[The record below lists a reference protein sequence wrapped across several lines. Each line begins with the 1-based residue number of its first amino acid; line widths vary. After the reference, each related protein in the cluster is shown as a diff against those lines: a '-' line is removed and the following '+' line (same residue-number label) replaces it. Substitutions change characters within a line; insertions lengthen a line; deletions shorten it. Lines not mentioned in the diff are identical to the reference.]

1 MFLLRVFHL
10 LARVPLA
17 WMQRLGVLLGWLVWW
32 CSPTYRRNFKAHLAA
47 AGIDWSQARGA
58 VGAIGQVVTEL
69 PWSWFRSHDTPLGEL
84 MQWDG
89 AEVFEEVM
97 QAGRGAIFI
106 TPHIGC
112 WELGAQAVAERYSQT
127 YGPMVVLYR
136 PPRQTWLA
144 PLLQASRQRPGFL
157 GVPISL
163 VGIRTLMRTLKGGG
177 LVGLLPDQVP
187 PLGQGVWA
195 PFFGRQV
202 YTMTLLGKLAQQTG
216 APVLL
221 CLTERLASGKGFVL
235 HIQRLDAPELA
246 LGSQASPEQT
256 AAALNSALEALIR
269 RAPDQYLWGYARD
282 KQPRQFE

>member
-1 MFLLRVFHL
+1 V
-10 LARVPLA
+10 
-17 WMQRLGVLLGWLVWW
+17 
-32 CSPTYRRNFKAHLAA
+32 KAHLAA
-47 AGIDWSQARGA
+47 AKIDWQQARGSIA
-58 VGAIGQVVTEL
+58 AMGQVVAEL
-69 PWSWFRSHDTPLGEL
+69 PWSWFRSHRTRLDTLVQWQGE
-84 MQWDG
+84 
-89 AEVFEEVM
+89 EVFEQVM

-136 PPRQTWLA
+136 RPKKAWLA
-144 PLLQASRQRPGFL
+144 PLLQGSRQRPGLL
-157 GVPISL
+157 GVPIGL
-163 VGIRTLMRTLKGGG
+163 VGIRTLLRTLRGGG

-221 CLTERLASGKGFVL
+221 CLTERLAPGKGFVL
-235 HIQRLDAPELA
+235 HIERLDEPELT
-246 LGSQASPEQT
+246 LGSQASAEQT
-256 AAALNSALEALIR
+256 AAALNAALERLIR

-282 KQPRQFE
+282 KQPRQLE

>member
-1 MFLLRVFHL
+1 
-10 LARVPLA
+10 
-17 WMQRLGVLLGWLVWW
+17 
-32 CSPTYRRNFKAHLAA
+32 
-47 AGIDWSQARGA
+47 
-58 VGAIGQVVTEL
+58 VVTEL

-157 GVPISL
+157 GVPINL
-163 VGIRTLMRTLKGGG
+163 VGIRTLLRTLKGGG

-221 CLTERLASGKGFVL
+221 CLTKRLASGRGFVL

-256 AAALNSALEALIR
+256 AAALNGALEALIR